1 MRSYWPISEL
11 PGLDSQTAADLTT
24 IGITNT
30 QQLLAWTQPSDI
42 SDAKPATP
50 PNPHQAQLTA
60 IISTRPGRKMMA
72 LAQLAQIPGVGCQYC
87 GLLLHAGVASIEQ
100 LSQTPPQQLHQLVLR
115 LHVSLLQRRDL
126 TPRID
131 QVQNWV
137 QQAKAIVNS

>member
-1 MRSYWPISEL
+1 MRSYWPITEL
-11 PGLDSQTAADLTT
+11 PGVDTTTAAELTAVGVIDT
-24 IGITNT
+24 E
-30 QQLLAWTQPSDI
+30 QLLALTEPRQI
-42 SDAKPATP
+42 SS
-50 PNPHQAQLTA
+50 NQLQLAA
-60 IISTRPGRKMMA
+60 IVSTRPGRKLLA
-72 LAQLAQIPGVGCQYC
+72 LAKLAQIPSVGCKYC

-137 QQAKAIVNS
+137 QQAKVIVNS

>member
-1 MRSYWPISEL
+1 MRSYWPITEL
-11 PGLDSQTAADLTT
+11 PGVDTKTAAELTA
-24 IGITNT
+24 IGIIDTE
-30 QQLLAWTQPSDI
+30 QLLALTEPTQI
-42 SDAKPATP
+42 SNNQP
-50 PNPHQAQLTA
+50 QLAA
-60 IISTRPGRKMMA
+60 IVSTRPGRKLLA
-72 LAQLAQIPGVGCQYC
+72 LAKLAQIPSVGCKYC

-137 QQAKAIVNS
+137 QQAKIIVNS